1 MGDHR
6 EWVGVVPINFIAGDI
21 TVSQVSGKESVVFA
35 MSGEYYGNSFEASV
49 EYFLE
54 KQMFGNPTLVSGYD
68 IFDPN
73 MMNVKVDIFSMTP
86 YKSREQKA
94 LENKMGFIVVIRNS
108 DEWQATVVDYIKNG
122 L

>member
-1 MGDHR
+1 MGDHQ
-6 EWVGVVPINFIAGDI
+6 EWVGVVPINFIAGNI
-21 TVSQVSGKESVVFA
+21 TVSRMAGKDSVIFK
-35 MSGEYYGNSFEASV
+35 MGGEYCESPFEAAV

-54 KQMFGNPTLVSGYD
+54 KQIFGNPTLLSGYD

-73 MMNVKVDIFSMTP
+73 MMRVKVDIFSMTP

-108 DEWQATVVDYIKNG
+108 VEWQETVIDYINNG